1 MQAQEVHEKLRAWI
15 RANVSDDVADSLR
28 IIYGGQW
35 GCSLNF
41 NVFLMCISL
50 ISHHHIIISPSS
62 RLRDGSELQRAG
74 VPGRRGRLPGGWS
87 LTETRVHRHHQ
98 RASVTGIGRQEAL
111 GPLDHHHVSAD
122 RADRST
128 ESFILKIC
136 IGWGSV
142 VFIRANNQTADCV
155 SSFYHQLCFWECY
168 STRYIST
175 SWKQSVLVSSDD
187 LMSLG
192 GNQLSFR
199 VKTRVKSVFH
209 FTVSLISSSS
219 DCDNVPE
226 RYETLVG
233 RPVVSCV
240 CCDVVY

>member
-1 MQAQEVHEKLRAWI
+1 MSDACKNTEWREFEQQEHFSYYQCVLLTLRLSQDCNTFSFAHTGSKLFKWFLCLCVQAQEVHEKLRAWI

-74 VPGRRGRLPGGWS
+74 VPGRRGRLPGGRS

-142 VFIRANNQTADCV
+142 VSLLEQTITPLTVFLLFTISSVSESVTVLDTFQHLENNQ
-155 SSFYHQLCFWECY
+155 SSCLQM
-168 STRYIST
+168 I
-175 SWKQSVLVSSDD
+175 
-187 LMSLG
+187 
-192 GNQLSFR
+192 
-199 VKTRVKSVFH
+199 
-209 FTVSLISSSS
+209 
-219 DCDNVPE
+219 
-226 RYETLVG
+226 
-233 RPVVSCV
+233 
-240 CCDVVY
+240 

>member
-28 IIYGGQW
+28 IIYGGQR

-74 VPGRRGRLPGGWS
+74 VPGRRGRLPGGRS

-142 VFIRANNQTADCV
+142 SLLEQTITPLTVFLLFTISSVSESVTVLDTFQHLENNQ
-155 SSFYHQLCFWECY
+155 SSCLQM
-168 STRYIST
+168 I
-175 SWKQSVLVSSDD
+175 
-187 LMSLG
+187 
-192 GNQLSFR
+192 
-199 VKTRVKSVFH
+199 
-209 FTVSLISSSS
+209 
-219 DCDNVPE
+219 
-226 RYETLVG
+226 
-233 RPVVSCV
+233 
-240 CCDVVY
+240 